1 MERFKSTDPGE
12 YIDLINT
19 FEIKKREVV
28 PLCLDPNKEKRSI
41 TMCVPL
47 SLKELVQEE
56 RGFSLKDA
64 IERSRYS
71 NQMKFLEKQLKMRI
85 DSDLIESF
93 FDKPVKNTVHHIKS
107 LLRKPTLKGC
117 KAIVMVGGFSESA
130 VLQNAIRN
138 EIPSMKIVIPR
149 EAGLAVL
156 KGATI
161 FGFDPTAITER
172 VCTYTYGTNVT
183 HKYSAETCHHRYDK
197 REKDK
202 NGEMRCY
209 NIFAIHARAG
219 QVVKLGEELSPFS
232 YTPITED
239 QEGLDVFIYRSKD
252 QEPEL
257 VTDPGCEKIG
267 YLSVP
272 LPHMSVDTETA
283 VSTSFLF
290 GGTEILV
297 KCTINVN
304 GKFFEKRIDFLS

>member
-1 MERFKSTDPGE
+1 MKFMEK
-12 YIDLINT
+12 
-19 FEIKKREVV
+19 
-28 PLCLDPNKEKRSI
+28 
-41 TMCVPL
+41 
-47 SLKELVQEE
+47 
-56 RGFSLKDA
+56 
-64 IERSRYS
+64 
-71 NQMKFLEKQLKMRI
+71 QMKMKI

-93 FDKPVKNTVHHIKS
+93 FDKPVENTVQHIKS
-107 LLRKPTLKGC
+107 LIREPTLEGC

-138 EIPSMKIVIPR
+138 EIPSMKIVIPP

-172 VCTYTYGTNVT
+172 VCTYTYGTAAT

-209 NIFAIHARAG
+209 NIFYIHARAG
-219 QVVKLGEELSPFS
+219 QVVKLGEELSPLP

-239 QEGLDVFIYRSKD
+239 QEVICFTIYRSKD
-252 QEPEL
+252 KEPEL
-257 VTDPGCEKIG
+257 VTDLGCEKIG
-267 YLSVP
+267 YLEVP
-272 LPHMSVDTETA
+272 IPHKSVDKKRK
-283 VSTSFLF
+283 VSASFLF